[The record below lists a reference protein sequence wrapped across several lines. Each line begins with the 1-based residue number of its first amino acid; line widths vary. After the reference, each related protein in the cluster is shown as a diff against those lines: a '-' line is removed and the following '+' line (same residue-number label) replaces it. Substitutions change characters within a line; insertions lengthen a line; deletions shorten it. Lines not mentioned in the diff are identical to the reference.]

1 MPLRTLPEQAF
12 RRRARMVAVVFCA
25 VCLGL
30 AARLFYL
37 QLRTSRWY
45 TDRALG
51 QQLRDTV
58 VPADRGKI
66 YSADG
71 VLLAANSSCWT
82 LRASPRE
89 MPDDKL
95 SLAAEGLAD
104 ILDLDAANLLESFRD
119 RRSNDC
125 LLRYR
130 VDRTTAD
137 RVREFCEANGITGIR
152 INQDSKRWYPQGQFL
167 ASVLGFTN
175 VDNAGV
181 SGLELQYDG
190 LLTGENGVVLTAV
203 NAWGYTLE
211 QSYETERFP
220 TEGDGL
226 RLTIDTQIQHYLE
239 NALGYAVQEHH
250 VAARAVGIVMD
261 VNTGAVLAMSTTPS
275 YDPNEP
281 RVIADEAARNQVE
294 SLSGEA
300 RRAALQL
307 AQQTQWRNKA
317 VSDLYEP
324 GSVFKLI
331 TCAAALDA
339 GAITRHSSFYCGESI
354 SVAGTR
360 FHCANHKR
368 HGAQTVT
375 QALENSCNQSFIQI
389 GARLGREAFCSYFA
403 AFGLREPT
411 GIDLPAEP
419 KKSLYYTADRMGPVE
434 LASCAFGQ
442 SSKISYLEMAAAVCA
457 VVNGGKLMR
466 PYVVSD
472 ILAPDGSL
480 IEHIGPACTRQVLK
494 AETSAVMRE
503 MMEAVVLYGGG
514 RNAQIAGYRVGGK
527 SGTSQK
533 LDSTD
538 EKARIASFVAVAPID
553 DPQFLCLTAGPQPAA
568 ASRPP
573 SAPRCWNR
581 LSFTRASPAPLC
593 RMQLPPSPPPPT
605 SPPTATA
612 SMVPNKKDRRSGL
625 KGSWLILL
633 RLLAEPDLTGGRIHG
648 LDDGEALQL
657 DALAADQLAALLEAL
672 LDGDAD
678 ALDGGPGLI
687 GQFQQAHQGAA
698 VGQEIVDDE
707 DMVFRGEELFGDDD
721 VIDLF
726 VGEGLD
732 LGLVIVVVQ
741 IDAHGLFGKDHRH
754 IELAGDHCCNADAAG
769 FNGQHFVDGLACK
782 QALPLF
788 CHLAEQRDVHLV
800 VDEAVHLQHV
810 ALAHDAVLANPIFQ
824 QFHFSLFL
832 QAFDTAFRFHLVYR
846 IPLPDFKV
854 FWAIS
859 LLFSPKI
866 RVY

>member
-1 MPLRTLPEQAF
+1 MPKPEPRPLRTLPERAF
-12 RRRARMVAVVFCA
+12 RARARLVAALMCC
-25 VCLGL
+25 VCFAGL
-30 AARLFYL
+30 AARLAYL
-37 QLRTSRWY
+37 QLFAGGWY
-45 TDRALG
+45 TSRALG

-58 VPADRGKI
+58 VPADRGRI

-89 MPDDKL
+89 MPEEKL
-95 SLAAEGLAD
+95 SLAAQGLAE
-104 ILDLDAANLLESFRD
+104 ILELDEAKLLEKFSD
-119 RRSNDC
+119 RTSNDC

-130 VDRTTAD
+130 VERDTAD
-137 RVREFCEANGITGIR
+137 RVRDFCEENGITGIR
-152 INQDSKRWYPQGQFL
+152 INQDSKRWYPEGEFL

-181 SGLELQYDG
+181 SGLELKYNDV
-190 LLTGENGVVLTAV
+190 LTGQNGVVLTAV

-211 QSYETERFP
+211 QSYETEKVP
-220 TEGDGL
+220 LEGSGL
-226 RLTIDTQIQHYLE
+226 RLTVDANIQHYLE
-239 NALGYAVQEHH
+239 NALDYAVKEHH

-261 VNTGAVLAMSTTPS
+261 VNTGAVLAMSTTPA
-275 YDPNEP
+275 YDPNQP
-281 RVIADEAARNQVE
+281 RVIYDAAARKAVDALTGSE
-294 SLSGEA
+294 RA
-300 RRAALQL
+300 AALQL

-339 GAITRHSSFYCGESI
+339 GAITKHSSFYCGESI

-368 HGAQTVT
+368 HGAQSVT

-389 GARLGREAFCSYFA
+389 GARLGREAFCDYFA

-533 LDSTD
+533 LDSAD

-553 DPQFLCLTAGPQPAA
+553 DPQFLCLVCLDEPHSWTTAGG
-568 ASRPP
+568 SL
-573 SAPRCWNR
+573 SAPVCAEV
-581 LSFTRASPAPLC
+581 LEQTLVYKGVPRAVEPETDPDPA
-593 RMQLPPSPPPPT
+593 QT
-605 SPPTATA
+605 
-612 SMVPNKKDRRSGL
+612 
-625 KGSWLILL
+625 
-633 RLLAEPDLTGGRIHG
+633 
-648 LDDGEALQL
+648 
-657 DALAADQLAALLEAL
+657 AADLPA
-672 LDGDAD
+672 DGDSF
-678 ALDGGPGLI
+678 DG
-687 GQFQQAHQGAA
+687 A
-698 VGQEIVDDE
+698 
-707 DMVFRGEELFGDDD
+707 
-721 VIDLF
+721 
-726 VGEGLD
+726 
-732 LGLVIVVVQ
+732 
-741 IDAHGLFGKDHRH
+741 
-754 IELAGDHCCNADAAG
+754 
-769 FNGQHFVDGLACK
+769 
-782 QALPLF
+782 
-788 CHLAEQRDVHLV
+788 
-800 VDEAVHLQHV
+800 
-810 ALAHDAVLANPIFQ
+810 
-824 QFHFSLFL
+824 
-832 QAFDTAFRFHLVYR
+832 
-846 IPLPDFKV
+846 
-854 FWAIS
+854 
-859 LLFSPKI
+859 
-866 RVY
+866 